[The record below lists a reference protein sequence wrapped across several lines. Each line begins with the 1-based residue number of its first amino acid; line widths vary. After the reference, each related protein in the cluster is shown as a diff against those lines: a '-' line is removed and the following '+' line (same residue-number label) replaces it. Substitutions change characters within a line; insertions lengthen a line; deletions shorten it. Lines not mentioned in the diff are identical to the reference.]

1 MEAKISE
8 SPGGA
13 ASHCTLPPGLV
24 IWTVTGSFEQTGDG
38 EISGPEPTRGVGNT
52 LSTSCREV
60 ALQPFAAV
68 TVTLYRLPLS
78 ASPINLPGNNNVG
91 KLLFSMG
98 VGSGGAEP
106 FVHL

>member
-1 MEAKISE
+1 MTAKLSGL
-8 SPGGA
+8 PDGA
-13 ASHCTLPPGLV
+13 SSHCTLPPGLV
-24 IWTVTGSFEQTGDG
+24 IWIVTGWFEQTGDG
-38 EISGPEPTRGVGNT
+38 ERVGAESTRGVGNT
-52 LSTSCREV
+52 LSASCREV

-91 KLLFSMG
+91 KSLFSMG